1 MDMMIYIIGLLCGII
16 NGVFASGAGQIFVFY
31 LIFIA
36 KLETHRARALSVAV
50 LSIASIFAIF
60 GYQKLVHFE
69 ISVIL
74 ILALLAGIGGII
86 GAKWMKKVSANLL
99 NLLSGIIIVGLTL
112 YRLIS
117 GG

>member
-1 MDMMIYIIGLLCGII
+1 MGMMIYIIGLLCGVL

-50 LSIASIFAIF
+50 LSVASIFAIF

-69 ISVIL
+69 FSVII
-74 ILALLAGIGGII
+74 ILVLMAGIGGII

-99 NLLSGIIIVGLTL
+99 NLLSGLIIVGLTL
-112 YRLIS
+112 YRIMM